1 MTDLQT
7 AAEDDG
13 NDNRE
18 IVLSRNA
25 VGAWQLNNSELT
37 DSDEIRG
44 EDSFPEHGSF
54 LDVNP
59 VSRGSDEYSVRENED
74 TWLECP
80 NNLAK
85 ALVEL
90 DIEPEDAFRI
100 LSVRGGN
107 GRAYQFEVEELNND

>member
-1 MTDLQT
+1 MTDLNDQ
-7 AAEDDG
+7 AESSDG
-13 NDNRE
+13 DYRD

-25 VGAWQLNNSELT
+25 TGGWHLNDNELV
-37 DSDEIRG
+37 DSDEIR
-44 EDSFPEHGSF
+44 ETDEFPEHGSF

-59 VSRGSDEYSVRENED
+59 VTGTDEIEVHEDED

-80 NNLAK
+80 QNLAK

-90 DIEPEDAFRI
+90 DISEGTAFRV

-107 GRAYQFEVEELNND
+107 GRAYQFEVEELES